1 MVSRVCWVLFALLA
15 CSRAPATSQ
24 PERPVSEPV
33 QLQPTP
39 LRVTVVP
46 AGEGVEGVV
55 RIEAGPGSKRFQ
67 GVWLER
73 PDGERLVLAYRAY
86 DWLKSLEGR
95 AVRMTGETYVPK
107 GQAVMATHY
116 RVDTVW
122 VLADASAV
130 PILGFGPQTTLT
142 GTLVKKTGPAG
153 PASAGEPFLTFL
165 TADGTEYLVEGAP
178 AELAEG
184 VPTQVQARA
193 VAPSMQYTARR
204 GGDWLWVL
212 ELGPGAVD

>member
-1 MVSRVCWVLFALLA
+1 MLSRISWVLFALLA
-15 CSRAPATSQ
+15 CSRAPASSQ

-33 QLQPTP
+33 RVQPTP
-39 LRVTVVP
+39 LRVTAVP
-46 AGEGVEGVV
+46 AGEGIEGVV
-55 RIEAGPGSKRFQ
+55 RIEARSGRKQFQ

-95 AVRMTGETYVPK
+95 AVRMTGETYVPS
-107 GQAVMATHY
+107 GQAIMATHY

-130 PILGFGPQTTLT
+130 PILGFGPQTTQT
-142 GTLVKKTGPAG
+142 GTLVKQAG
-153 PASAGEPFLTFL
+153 PASAGEPLLTFL
-165 TADGTEYLVEGAP
+165 TTDGTEYLVEGAP